1 MIYIIFFNQINLVI
15 NLFAVI
21 FMVIEIL
28 KSNIIIVGVL
38 FLLFRNTEPLRRHG
52 RGLVVAYEIMEDT
65 NLGNS
70 TRWSCSQTTGDPK
83 FRAPCNYIMTWL
95 QCEEKLP
102 QISDAERQIANSTH
116 AKSKYIAGAF

>member
-52 RGLVVAYEIMEDT
+52 RGLVVAYEIMEDI

-70 TRWSCSQTTGDPK
+70 TRWSCSQLQGIRNSEPHATT
-83 FRAPCNYIMTWL
+83 L
-95 QCEEKLP
+95 
-102 QISDAERQIANSTH
+102 
-116 AKSKYIAGAF
+116 